1 MSGRGCRVQAR
12 AAPVVAAAA
21 PAAGLSPK
29 KMRREFGSKRM
40 QSTREDLRQAGLEL
54 RTDVV
59 AANRACEL
67 LKSTST
73 VKFDA
78 TAEAHIRLGIDPK
91 YNDQQVRATV
101 ALPKGTGN
109 TVRVAVVCGSDQE
122 AAAREAGA
130 EHVGGESLV
139 DEIAGGMLD
148 FDKLVATPDMMPK
161 VAKLGRVLGP
171 KGLMPNPKAG
181 TVAVEAGQAVEELK
195 GGKVEFRADKQG
207 IVHVPFGK
215 ISFPAEDLLENL
227 GAIVQA
233 IQANKP
239 AGAKGEYFKSMYV
252 VSTMGPSMRV
262 EPSSLTAE

>member
-1 MSGRGCRVQAR
+1 MRGCRLQAR
-12 AAPVVAAAA
+12 AAPMAAAA
-21 PAAGLSPK
+21 VPSAAGLSPK
-29 KMRREFGSKRM
+29 QLRRAFGSKRM
-40 QSTREDLRQAGLEL
+40 QGTRENLRQAGIEL

-59 AANRACEL
+59 EASRACGL
-67 LKSTST
+67 LKETST

-78 TAEAHIRLGIDPK
+78 TAEAHIKLGIDPK

-109 TVRVAVVCGSDQE
+109 TVRVAVVCGADQE
-122 AAAREAGA
+122 EAARAAGA

-181 TVAVEAGQAVEELK
+181 TVSPNAGQAVEELK

-227 GAIVQA
+227 RAIAQA
-233 IQANKP
+233 INVNKP
-239 AGAKGEYFKSMYV
+239 SGAKGEYFKSMYV

-262 EPSSLTAE
+262 DPSSLIE